1 MDCYTRAMQATRRE
15 VLLGTAAI
23 CVAGVRPARAAA
35 PLDRLSDAMA
45 NGRFVTYQPTAITAI
60 NGQLTNATDDSIRAD
75 LAALKP
81 SFDSIITYSAIS
93 GAERVPDIARE
104 MGFRSVIVG
113 VWSIT
118 DETERANAIATV
130 ERNAAIVAGLSL
142 GNETILGQRGNWGD
156 IAYQIGQMRTRL
168 PSVPLATTEP
178 FAQYLDQ
185 SDARS
190 TLKAMDFVLVNI
202 HPIFEPWF
210 RPAKAPNWAD
220 FVVRVTE
227 RLAQVFEGPIL
238 VKETGVPS
246 GPAASGFDEGMQHDF
261 WRALE
266 GQMPRSTKR
275 AFSYFSAFDAPWR
288 ASDASPT
295 PGSHPE
301 EAHWGLFTETRAPKK
316 VMLDMPVLQREQR
329 SAG

>member
-1 MDCYTRAMQATRRE
+1 MIATRRG
-15 VLLGTAAI
+15 VLLGASAAAFGTAAL
-23 CVAGVRPARAAA
+23 RPTPARAGAS
-35 PLDRLSDAMA
+35 LDRLGDAMA
-45 NGRFVTYQPTAITAI
+45 NGRFVTYQPTAITAVD
-60 NGQLTNATDDSIRAD
+60 GQLTTASDDSIRAD

-81 SFDSIITYSAIS
+81 DFDSLITYSAVS

-104 MGFRSVIVG
+104 MGFRAVVVG

-118 DETERANAIATV
+118 DETERANAIAAI
-130 ERNAAIVAGLSL
+130 ERNPSTVAGLSL

-156 IAYQIGQMRTRL
+156 IAYRISEMRARL
-168 PSVPLATTEP
+168 PSVPLTTTEP

-190 TLKAMDFVLVNI
+190 ALRAMDFLLVNI
-202 HPIFEPWF
+202 HPIFETWF
-210 RPAKAPNWAD
+210 RSAKAPNWAD
-220 FVVRVTE
+220 FVVRVSD
-227 RLAQVFEGPIL
+227 RLAQAFAGPIL

-246 GPAASGFDEGMQHDF
+246 GPVASGFDEGMQHDF

-266 GQMPRSTKR
+266 AQMPRSAGR

-288 ASDASPT
+288 ANDTNPT
-295 PGSHPE
+295 PGAHPE
-301 EAHWGLFTETRAPKK
+301 EAHWGLFTEARAPKK
-316 VMLDMPVLQREQR
+316 VMWDMPVEQREKR